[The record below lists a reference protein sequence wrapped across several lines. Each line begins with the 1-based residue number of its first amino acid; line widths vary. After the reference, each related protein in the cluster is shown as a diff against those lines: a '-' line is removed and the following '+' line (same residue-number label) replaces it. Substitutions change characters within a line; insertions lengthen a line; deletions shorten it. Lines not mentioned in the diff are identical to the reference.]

1 MAGKAEHS
9 EDPTQLSRYGDYG
22 HMWGPTEGK
31 AGGAVPADQGRHIV
45 L

>member
-9 EDPTQLSRYGDYG
+9 EDPAQLSQYGNYR
-22 HMWGPTEGK
+22 HMWGATEGK
-31 AGGAVPADQGRHIV
+31 AGGAVPADQGTHID